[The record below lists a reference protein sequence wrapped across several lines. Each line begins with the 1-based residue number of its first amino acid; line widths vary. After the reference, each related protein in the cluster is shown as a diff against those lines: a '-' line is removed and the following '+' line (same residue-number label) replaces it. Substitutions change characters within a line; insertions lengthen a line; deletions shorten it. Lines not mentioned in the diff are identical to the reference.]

1 MAKKIKFSQ
10 KALDSL
16 SNSNRLHVLTSV
28 KASWSWLLLVSITVL
43 LAAVVFWGCFGR
55 IAESVTCSGI
65 TLLSEGVKP
74 VIAQGDGT
82 LKYLNID
89 AGAKVRTGQVLGQIY
104 NPEIVTKVRKLRS
117 EYETLKN
124 EISFLK
130 EGNNR
135 LINYQLSLEKQKK
148 ENLKNIAKEQQLSRE
163 RQKEL
168 LESYSSLLGKG
179 VVSKLEYYR
188 TLDQLV
194 QTENS
199 QLSLLLQSL
208 ASDSEV
214 NNLIWQGKEKLLELN
229 QRLEEKYREYTLTKK
244 LFSESFWLSSDSD
257 GTIIEIFKEQGAFVQ
272 SGEKIALVAS
282 SPNDGIYLV
291 AYVPLENGKKIK
303 TGMRGFFSPS
313 NAPAAKY
320 GYVKCV
326 VREVSSTPVN
336 YETITAELLN
346 SSLAQR
352 IAGKDVMTRVVLELI
367 PNAHSLSGYSWT
379 GKNDYNTKIING
391 VFGQLVINTE
401 YRSPISYIIPALR
414 ELFTSKPTNETEGK

>member
-124 EISFLK
+124 EISFL
-130 EGNNR
+130 
-135 LINYQLSLEKQKK
+135 KK